1 MVKKLLGLLLIVS
14 LVGAGAQA
22 GAQERAASSALPA
35 AEREDAPAAQS
46 LSVGAFE
53 LLRPRAPYDPDAPEE
68 GTFFDGEVDLDGDG
82 AAEKIVYTYAPNS
95 QEGTYAFRLCVNGLE
110 AGRGDAIYL
119 TGEVGAVRFAG
130 VDGAFVFVA
139 DAGPSDDPVSYIYRY
154 LAGEGGAS
162 LREVGTVEAF
172 PSEMTVTGRNTFA
185 AYVRASKLFTWYR
198 PADFV
203 VAVGSSGD
211 GDGAPQACGIA
222 EVPRELY
229 PVGACVTAR
238 MEIPLAASRTDQS
251 VCRTL
256 QTGEAAVLAACDD
269 RDWCYIVAVDAGGDE
284 PAGGW
289 LRLDPDS
296 VDGVL
301 IDGAVVSGMD
311 AFDGLLYAD

>member
-1 MVKKLLGLLLIVS
+1 MVKKLLGLLLIVA
-14 LVGAGAQA
+14 LAGAGALA
-22 GAQERAASSALPA
+22 GAEERAASSALPA

-185 AYVRASKLFTWYR
+185 AYVRASKLFTPPGGLCRGRGQFRGRRWR
-198 PADFV
+198 ATGLRHRRGAARV
-203 VAVGSSGD
+203 VPGGGVRDGAD
-211 GDGAPQACGIA
+211 GDTACGLA
-222 EVPRELY
+222 HGSKRVPHAPNRR
-229 PVGACVTAR
+229 GGRAR
-238 MEIPLAASRTDQS
+238 R
-251 VCRTL
+251 VR
-256 QTGEAAVLAACDD
+256 
-269 RDWCYIVAVDAGGDE
+269 
-284 PAGGW
+284 
-289 LRLDPDS
+289 
-296 VDGVL
+296 
-301 IDGAVVSGMD
+301 
-311 AFDGLLYAD
+311 